1 MPNPRLAGRYA
12 KSLIDLSIEKGE
24 LEAVYAD
31 MKYLQE
37 LCKLSKE
44 FVTLMRSPIVRNDQK
59 NAILLALTKGKIS
72 ELTAAFNNLLVR
84 KGREGD
90 LPEIA
95 VAFVEQYNSM
105 KGIHV
110 VKLSTATELTAEL
123 KAAIESKIS
132 KAQGFPTI
140 ELESSIDAKLIG
152 GFVLEFDNKLVDA
165 SILNDL
171 KVIKQQFLQNSFV
184 EKIK

>member
-12 KSLIDLSIEKGE
+12 KSLIDLSIEKGQ

-37 LCKLSKE
+37 LCKVSKE

-72 ELTAAFNNLLVR
+72 EITTAFNKLLVK

-110 VKLSTATELTAEL
+110 VKLATATELTSEL
-123 KAAIESKIS
+123 KAAIESKVS

-140 ELESSIDAKLIG
+140 ELETIVDEKLIG

-171 KVIKQQFLQNSFV
+171 KVIKQQFLQNHFV
-184 EKIK
+184 VKI

>member
-12 KSLIDLSIEKGE
+12 KSLIDLSIEKGQ

-44 FVTLMRSPIVRNDQK
+44 FVTLMRSPIVLNDQK

-72 ELTAAFNNLLVR
+72 ELTEAFSTLLIK

-90 LPEIA
+90 LPEIT
-95 VAFVEQYNSM
+95 VAFVEQYNEM

-123 KAAIESKIS
+123 KAAIESRVTKG
-132 KAQGFPTI
+132 QGFPTI
-140 ELESSIDAKLIG
+140 ELETVVDEKLIG

-171 KVIKQQFLQNSFV
+171 KVIKQQFMQNHFV
-184 EKIK
+184 KKI

>member
-1 MPNPRLAGRYA
+1 
-12 KSLIDLSIEKGE
+12 
-24 LEAVYAD
+24 
-31 MKYLQE
+31 MK
-37 LCKLSKE
+37 
-44 FVTLMRSPIVRNDQK
+44 
-59 NAILLALTKGKIS
+59 
-72 ELTAAFNNLLVR
+72 

-95 VAFVEQYNSM
+95 VAFVEQYNEM

-123 KAAIESKIS
+123 KTAIESKIT

-140 ELESSIDAKLIG
+140 ELESSVDEKLIG